1 MQTNSAEQQ
10 GMNRANLVRGIL
22 DQVDDDVILVGGIGN
37 ASFELGI
44 QSGDR
49 EPNFYMLG
57 SMGQAFSIG
66 LGLAIAQPE
75 RKVVVMEGD
84 GSILLNLSAM
94 VTVGAVAPENLTIVI
109 WDNEQWQI
117 TGGQPTATAQSCELA
132 IVAHGC
138 GIERARAIYTEDEF
152 ASAFEH
158 ALNSQ
163 GPNVLVAKIDNAKAT
178 SARRDDPIAIKLR
191 FMEALGLQPD

>member
-1 MQTNSAEQQ
+1 MQADKSERQ
-10 GMNRANLVRGIL
+10 GMNRANLVRQIL
-22 DQVDDDVILVGGIGN
+22 DQVDDDVVLVSGIGN
-37 ASFELGI
+37 ASFELGV

-49 EPNFYMLG
+49 GANFYMLG

-66 LGLAIAQPE
+66 LGLAIAQPD

-94 VTVGAVAPENLTIVI
+94 VTVGSVAPENLTIVI

-117 TGGQPTATAQSCELA
+117 TGGQPTATANSCELA

-138 GIERARAIYTEDEF
+138 GVERARTIYDEDEF
-152 ASAFEH
+152 GSAFRH
-158 ALNSQ
+158 ALNSP

-191 FMEALGLQPD
+191 FMEALDLQPD